1 MLKGIFRPTLRL
13 VSPQQTEATTSAL
26 SLVPRECKQGRL
38 SSLEYLLAPLRT
50 ILSTAYPVD

>member
-1 MLKGIFRPTLRL
+1 MLKDIFRPTLRL

-26 SLVPRECKQGRL
+26 ILVRRKCKQGRL
-38 SSLEYLLAPLRT
+38 SSLEYLLALLRT